1 MHTEAAREYL
11 EQGISVIPVNTTKV
25 PALPGWKTYQEQA
38 MPLEDVARLFST
50 APGIAVIAGKVSKG
64 LEVIDVD
71 TKNDLT
77 GSLGAEFLQ
86 LLEDNLPPEQ
96 YQALRQ
102 VRNPSGGYHL
112 LYRSQEPAGNTK
124 LASRPTTAQER
135 EQNPKKQV
143 RGQIET
149 RGQLG

>member
-1 MHTEAAREYL
+1 MHTEAAKEYL

-25 PALPGWKTYQEQA
+25 PALLGWKDYQEQA

-77 GSLGAEFLQ
+77 GSLGPDFLQ
-86 LLEDNLPPEQ
+86 LL
-96 YQALRQ
+96 
-102 VRNPSGGYHL
+102 
-112 LYRSQEPAGNTK
+112 
-124 LASRPTTAQER
+124 
-135 EQNPKKQV
+135 
-143 RGQIET
+143 
-149 RGQLG
+149 